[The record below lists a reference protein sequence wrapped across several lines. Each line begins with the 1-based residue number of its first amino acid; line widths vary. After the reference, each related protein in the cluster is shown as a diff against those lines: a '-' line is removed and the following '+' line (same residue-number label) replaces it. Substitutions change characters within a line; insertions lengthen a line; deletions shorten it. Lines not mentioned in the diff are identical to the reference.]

1 MIIDAH
7 CHLFREDWLPQ
18 KFWEEFAEFL
28 AAASARQGGTLSLER
43 VRREVL
49 PSLWDPTG
57 EKQIRAMDEAGIDVA
72 AVVLL
77 DYGLLYGEPPVPIEE
92 QNRHLAALTQ
102 RWPGRLLPFVGVDPR
117 REGAVELLERG
128 VREWGMRGLKI
139 HPSAG
144 FYPNGPE
151 AYALFEVARKLDI
164 PVATHTGMIMG
175 SLKARYSHPLHLD
188 DVLTDFPHLKL
199 IAVHLGDT
207 RGAYWNEVASL
218 ASMRPNLYLDL
229 CGWQGMA
236 RRNYP
241 AFCQTLR
248 SVLDIAGADRLL
260 LGTDGPANRAVLSDR
275 AWVELI
281 RTLPHQAPAGLS
293 FSQEE
298 VVSILGGNAHRL
310 FALGVP
316 DR

>member
-18 KFWEEFAEFL
+18 GFWEEFAGFL
-28 AAASARQGGTLSLER
+28 AAASARQGRALSPEK
-43 VRREVL
+43 VREELL

-57 EKQIRAMDEAGIDVA
+57 EKQIRAMDEAGINVA

-92 QNRHLAALTQ
+92 QNRQLAVLAQ

-117 REGAVELLERG
+117 RKGAVELLERG
-128 VREWGMRGLKI
+128 VKAWGMRGLKI

-151 AYALFEVARKLDI
+151 AYALFEVAQRLDI

-188 DVLTDFPHLKL
+188 DVLSDFPRLKL

-207 RGAYWNEVASL
+207 RGAYWPEVASL
-218 ASMRPNLYLDL
+218 AWMRPNLYLDL

-241 AFCQTLR
+241 AFCQILR

-260 LGTDGPANRAVLSDR
+260 LGTDGPVNRAVLSDR
-275 AWVELI
+275 EWVALI
-281 RTLPHQAPAGLS
+281 RELPQKAPAGLT
-293 FSQEE
+293 FRQEE
-298 VVSILGGNAHRL
+298 VEAILGGNARRL
-310 FALGVP
+310 FGM
-316 DR
+316 